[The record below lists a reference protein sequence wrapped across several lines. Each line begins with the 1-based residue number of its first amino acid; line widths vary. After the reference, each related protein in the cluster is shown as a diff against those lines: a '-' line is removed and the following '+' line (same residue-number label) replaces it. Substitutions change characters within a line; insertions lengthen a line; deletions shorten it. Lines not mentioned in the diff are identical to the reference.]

1 MSSIINKLKAGDPI
15 MLAGIAGSMFALV
28 YTKNLT
34 VWKAL
39 CTSIGG
45 TVAAMFLAPAMAS
58 GWSPEVASAISFLLG
73 VFAMSLFG
81 IVFEVI
87 DRVKASPIKT
97 LSDITGIVID
107 VLLAFRNGQQRRKT
121 DNITKDDNGT
131 SSD

>member
-1 MSSIINKLKAGDPI
+1 MI
-15 MLAGIAGSMFALV
+15 LAGIAGSMFALV
-28 YTKNLT
+28 YTKHLT
-34 VWKAL
+34 VGRAL

-45 TVAAMFLAPAMAS
+45 TGAAIFLSPAIAS

-87 DRVKASPIKT
+87 DRIKASPIKT

-107 VLLAFRNGQQRRKT
+107 VLLAFREGRSRRKT
-121 DNITKDDNGT
+121 DHLSNDITENNPEN
-131 SSD
+131 SSH